1 MGRRRGGNLN
11 IASHELPNAASV
23 VIVGGGIQGLCIA
36 WYLTEHGVR
45 DILVLD
51 AGYWQ
56 GGASGRNGTLI
67 RPAFGGTEW
76 TRLFKL
82 SVREWEG
89 LSRRLGENV
98 MFTRRGYALVAE
110 REETVSVLE
119 AAAAVHRQENVS
131 SEVLSR
137 QKLRKMLPAL
147 AHDRIRGALYLPGG
161 GVAPHHAA
169 MKGLISACRRRGVA
183 IRYRT
188 PVTGFE
194 RTGDRLSHVL
204 VGEMRIA
211 AETTVIAGG
220 GQNLDLAALAG
231 VPLAG
236 YPMRLEAMALQPMRP
251 FIGPAIAALDS
262 LAYFHQTA
270 RGEIVGG
277 TEVPGE
283 KPKKSLQADVPV
295 LANTARAYMK
305 LFPQLSEVRILRHWA
320 GLIHAT
326 PDFGP
331 MVGPHPGLRDL
342 WFSAGWS
349 YGFAGAP
356 GAGLLLA
363 RAIATGRHDERLLPF
378 ALDRFE
384 RGCPVVEPGI
394 VLAT

>member
-1 MGRRRGGNLN
+1 MIAGAGR
-11 IASHELPNAASV
+11 LPDAATV

-36 WYLTEHGVR
+36 WYLTELGVR

-67 RPAFGGTEW
+67 RPGFGGTAW
-76 TRLFKL
+76 TRLFRL

-98 MFTRRGYALVAE
+98 MFTRRGCVMMAE
-110 REETVSVLE
+110 RNETVTTLE
-119 AAAAVHRQENVS
+119 AAAALHRQEDVR
-131 SEVLSR
+131 SEMLSQ
-137 QKLRKMLPAL
+137 QKLRKILPGL
-147 AHDRIRGALYLPGG
+147 AHDRIRGALFQPDGG
-161 GVAPHHAA
+161 LAPHHAA
-169 MKGLISACRRRGVA
+169 MKGLISACQRRGVD

-188 PVTGFE
+188 AVTGFE

-204 VGEMRIA
+204 VGDRRVA

-220 GQNLDLAALAG
+220 GQNLDLAAQAD

-236 YPMRLEAMALQPMRP
+236 SPMRLEAMALQPMRP

-331 MVGPHPGLRDL
+331 LLGPHPALRDL

-363 RAIATGRHDERLLPF
+363 RAIAKGQHDERLLPF
-378 ALDRFE
+378 ALDRFD